1 MQKTWDKIIR
11 SWWGRSLFGAFIG
24 GLLVAM
30 AQVNSGPAFL
40 LGMIIGATALF
51 FLGRLR

>member
-11 SWWGRSLFGAFIG
+11 SWWGRSLFGAFMG

-30 AQVNSGPAFL
+30 AQVNSPAIFL
-40 LGMIIGATALF
+40 GGMIAGAAALF